1 MRLATTRRASRAW
14 WRAVR
19 RGKLGGGGAPAGALW
34 VGVPAAAPAAAATDR
49 IAQRVPAVEGRPLHV
64 RVTVGEVRVRAEDR
78 TDIAVV
84 VEREV
89 PAGQAPAALPVR
101 IEPEGDAL
109 RVSALQPG
117 QSRDPSLVARVDVAV
132 PASTAVLVEV
142 GEGACEVVGVRSA
155 LQVTVDRGPATLRRV
170 SGVMRVETRSGDI
183 LVEGADLPPTGLLRV
198 RALTGN
204 VSIELATRPADAR
217 LLLLALSGRVEATVP
232 LEDRGGP
239 GRRIREA
246 VLGSGKALLSVDVV
260 RGDII
265 VRMP

>member
-1 MRLATTRRASRAW
+1 M
-14 WRAVR
+14 R
-19 RGKLGGGGAPAGALW
+19 RGKPSAWGGIAWSLCLAALAW
-34 VGVPAAAPAAAATDR
+34 VPAAGATDR
-49 IAQRVPAVEGRPLHV
+49 IVQRVPAVEGRPLHV
-64 RVTVGEVRVRAEDR
+64 RVTVGDVRVRAEDR
-78 TDIAVV
+78 ADIAIV

-89 PAGQAPAALPVR
+89 PAGQAPEALPVH

-117 QSRDPSLVARVDVAV
+117 QSRDAALVARVDVAV

-142 GEGACEVVGVRSA
+142 GEGACEVVGVRTA

-183 LVEGADLPPTGLLRV
+183 LVEGADLPPTGLLRA

-204 VSIELATRPADAR
+204 VSIDLATRPADAR

-260 RGDII
+260 RGDIT